1 MKRRDFFAAT
11 GLASLTPLI
20 SSIGDFEYSS
30 SDYMMGYQLYSIR
43 DKMATDPIDTIKS
56 LKTFGYRDFEIYG
69 YDINTD
75 SIYGMSS
82 SEFRLILDGEG
93 LTATSGHYGFSD
105 YLLAN
110 NDQLKKFVDGCL
122 TCAQTLGSD
131 YITWP
136 WLAPEYRTLESFK
149 IMIDKLNIIADHLDG
164 SGMGFAYHNHGFEF
178 EITDGD
184 QTGYDLIINNTDP
197 ALVKLQMDM
206 YWVMHSAKVTPQKLV
221 EENKGR
227 FVMWHIKDMDTLTRD
242 YTEVGNGSINYLN
255 LLPSPEDS
263 GLQYYYLEQG
273 GNFAID
279 SLQSAKTSAK
289 YCQENLTSM
298 ITK

>member
-136 WLAPEYRTLESFK
+136 WLA
-149 IMIDKLNIIADHLDG
+149 